1 MKATLNKTNKS
12 YELNDIPQLIL
23 NEDGVYLMT
32 SILSSL
38 FFTISLGLIL

>member
-12 YELNDIPQLIL
+12 YEVKDIPKLIL